1 MDTVLYDKVMN
12 AIDDDLPVA
21 LAAAVTVREVAGHV
35 FRCRQELGSGSNAI
49 SVQ

>member
-21 LAAAVTVREVAGHV
+21 LAAAEVAGHV